1 MGKKI
6 RFPLEMKDGIE
17 VRDLEGLKENFSL
30 ERILFYLVD
39 GKLELWL
46 RNCYLDDLADAVS
59 GLDMKGAELNRKIC
73 DIFEVEYLQEEE
85 ANLEKAMERKCKME
99 LLEEFTD
106 EKKYFDVIDQI
117 AFDQDDLYDLL
128 DEEETVI
135 YLCGDRFPVPLS
147 KKGIRYIGVNDPIV
161 VVSSKEKVDFD
172 ARDISF
178 ESVQFDEKYQK
189 ILDDLEPKRET
200 QSTKRSASGSKYGS
214 YCSNSY
220 VNFMLSPEDKAGAK
234 SCYEKICVL
243 MEGVE
248 YDIDADIRELREK
261 LLDSG
266 IAGMAKGYLGRSG

>member
-1 MGKKI
+1 MTKKI

-46 RNCYLDDLADAVS
+46 RDHYLNELADAIS
-59 GLDMKGAELNRKIC
+59 GLDKEDAELNRKIC
-73 DIFEVEYLQEEE
+73 DIFEIEYVQEEE
-85 ANLEKAMERKCKME
+85 ADLERVMERKRKLE
-99 LLEEFTD
+99 LLGEFTD
-106 EKKYFDVIDQI
+106 EKKYLDVIEQI
-117 AFDQDDLYDLL
+117 AFNQDDLYDLL
-128 DEEETVI
+128 DEGETVI

-147 KKGIRYIGVNDPIV
+147 KAGIHYIGVNNPTV

-172 ARDISF
+172 AKDISF
-178 ESVQFDEKYQK
+178 ENIKFDEKYQK
-189 ILDDLEPKRET
+189 ILDDMEPEKET
-200 QSTKRSASGSKYGS
+200 HSTKHRVSGSKYGS

-220 VNFMLSPEDKAGAK
+220 LNFMLSPEDKVGAK

-248 YDIDADIRELREK
+248 YDIDADIRELRKK

-266 IAGMAKGYLGRSG
+266 IAGMAGEYLQNL